1 MGRCVEQV
9 VSLDLSN
16 NGLGDEGSTYI
27 ADALAINT
35 SVLDIDLACNRISEA
50 GARGG
55 VGL

>member
-1 MGRCVEQV
+1 M
-9 VSLDLSN
+9 SLDLSN

-50 GARGG
+50 GARASAK
-55 VGL
+55 LAS